1 MTAIEARQQVQAAID
16 ALVETPQ
23 DVEASLIRILEQVV
37 DLLRS
42 PHPFDA
48 GQKGRTL
55 SFGIDAL
62 RAWNAAWEALF
73 VSDINGFC
81 EADVW
86 HVLCLRIIDILNL
99 PLFSGSQRIR
109 SLTIQM
115 CARFDAMELSTLPP
129 FASILLN
136 EANKNESQAQLM
148 IQEALLSHYGMQ
160 ILSEPP
166 SEFYML
172 VLHGIQQ
179 GFGHISRRSHL
190 AITFM
195 EHASMDDWLDPL
207 ARALCTSEER
217 GIEHLV
223 AHVIHPWLDRKP
235 QVLQPILGAMKD
247 ERAKIL
253 LLEAAKMHD
262 LCAVEEMVPGKVR
275 IPIDM
280 LKTCLASSSPR
291 MRVGALALCVEA
303 RTPSMPLTPSERLI
317 ISQFFQNSLLLSS
330 AVTRKDTIALFV
342 KLLVRIRTSCNKIKD
357 ERVQEMQNFV
367 FSLYQFIVHAIHPG
381 APYPSTILGVSLLFL
396 LFEAT
401 TPRTEAS
408 PVLPIHESVLQDAVR
423 ALYKAQKTYPAAA
436 LAPIAASRPLMHRLL
451 YLATE
456 STYDDI
462 QSTAVLILLR
472 RSSHV
477 SSFWDDSEFMWK
489 HIVSKSLQLLTAPK
503 ESDAN
508 AGVQLLKL
516 YHKACV
522 PDMQEYLLMRMGGR
536 ASGDWT
542 CSLMDVHAARLE
554 AQLDEA
560 TKSLAQASHKGIHGT
575 LAALAYLVEA
585 ADTVP
590 HERIHALVQC
600 VWTLVSPYLCA
611 AAPENAEAEEEDQVH
626 ESPVSQRILSF
637 SWRAM
642 KEVAALHE
650 VCTLSH
656 MTEDTVEK
664 ASDLFLTW
672 LLSIRHR
679 GAFSMVYPRYHGM
692 ARAICAKGGHGPD
705 VWLKACIER
714 VDREASQFSTTRR
727 SAGLGYAVLA
737 LLSAH
742 KGKKLMD
749 LTTSTINRL
758 LYMAMGHECIRTIH
772 ALNVLRVLVM
782 DSSIASA
789 MRSHLGE
796 TLACAV
802 TSFRS
807 VHWSVRNAA
816 MMLFSA
822 ISTRYFGTSAFG
834 RRANT
839 RNAKLETLWHESDA
853 LADALKSTL
862 QTCVRDQDM
871 DLGHGSALYA
881 VLCLFSRSD
890 ASMCTDAILDMMY
903 QCTHSKH
910 AAVRTLAAQCYATLV
925 PTEQRYDTGVRLLRE
940 ATTHDQNALAGI
952 LAILEHWASPMYK
965 EVLVS
970 RMDLLEKNVCPV
982 TMASFL
988 QLIERCGAQEYVR
1001 LWLLSWLKMRKAEDP
1016 FMVWFL
1022 PVACRMVWDALPFS
1036 LLQGPDRTIIIGMM
1050 SAEPELIA
1058 RMPWEKQDILKVL
1071 ENMLWDAHVPLQ
1083 ARTHAAHVLDVLHGS
1098 LDVHALLT
1106 LCLSTEYVPLREA
1119 LLPLL
1124 GRAVQPDTLEPCFWI
1139 WDACAN
1145 EEAPQASRLGV
1156 ARALVH
1162 IKETS
1167 HVRKDL
1173 LLLRLLHDDDP
1184 DVREAACAL
1193 CDTSNHVIQRGPD
1206 ACTQDIWQRHM
1217 HEPVFQAY
1225 VWQLLV
1231 PASCTYAKLTCAASQ
1246 EYDTSL
1252 FPTEAA
1258 NQYHDA
1264 VSDVL
1269 RAFHVC
1275 MTLAPHPHLRVW
1287 ADEALG
1293 HLDQDADLVRPG
1305 AYLTHLQCACL
1316 VRLACAAGIC
1326 DCMALV
1332 LPVLRDQL
1340 LLPTM
1345 DEFVPTEELM
1355 VPTSPPSVGPLR
1367 IA

>member
-16 ALVETPQ
+16 ALVEAPQ
-23 DVEASLIRILEQVV
+23 DVEASLIRILEHVAS
-37 DLLRS
+37 LLRS

-62 RAWNAAWEALF
+62 RAWNAAWEVLF
-73 VSDINGFC
+73 ISDTNGFC
-81 EADVW
+81 KADVW
-86 HVLCLRIIDILNL
+86 HVLCFRIIDILNL

-109 SLTIQM
+109 TLTIQM
-115 CARFDAMELSTLPP
+115 CARFDAMELSSLPP
-129 FASILLN
+129 FASMLLN

-148 IQEALLSHYGMQ
+148 IQEALLSHYGTQ
-160 ILSEPP
+160 ILSEPS
-166 SEFYML
+166 SEFYTM
-172 VLHGIQQ
+172 VLHGIQH

-195 EHASMDDWLDPL
+195 EHASMNDWLDPL
-207 ARALCTSEER
+207 AQALCTSGER

-235 QVLQPILGAMKD
+235 QAFQSILDAMK
-247 ERAKIL
+247 EEHAKIP
-253 LLEAAKMHD
+253 LLEAAKIHD
-262 LCAVEEMVPGKVR
+262 LCVVEEMVPGKVR

-280 LKTCLASSSPR
+280 LKTCLASSSSR
-291 MRVGALALCVEA
+291 LCVGALALCVEA
-303 RTPSMPLTPSERLI
+303 RTPSMPLTPPERLI
-317 ISQFFQNSLLLSS
+317 ISHFFRNNLLLSS

-342 KLLVRIRTSCNKIKD
+342 KLLVRIRTSCHKIKD

-367 FSLYQFIVHAIHPG
+367 FSLYQHIVHATHPG

-401 TPRTEAS
+401 KPQNEAS
-408 PVLPIHESVLQDAVR
+408 PVLPIRESVLQDAVR
-423 ALYKAQKTYPAAA
+423 ALYKAQKTYRATA

-462 QSTAVLILLR
+462 QSTAALILLR
-472 RSSHV
+472 QSSHV
-477 SSFWDDSEFMWK
+477 DSFWDDSEFVWM
-489 HIVSKSLQLLTAPK
+489 HIVNKSLQLLTAPK

-508 AGVQLLKL
+508 AGVHLLKL
-516 YHKACV
+516 YHKACA
-522 PDMQEYLLMRMGGR
+522 PDMHEFLLMRMGGK

-542 CSLMDVHAARLE
+542 CLLIDVHADRLE

-560 TKSLAQASHKGIHGT
+560 TKSLTQASHKGIHGT

-590 HERIHALVQC
+590 HERLHALVER

-611 AAPENAEAEEEDQVH
+611 AAPENAEAEEEDHDQ
-626 ESPVSQRILSF
+626 ESPMSQRVLSF

-650 VCTLSH
+650 VCALSH

-692 ARAICAKGGHGPD
+692 VRAICNRGRPGPD
-705 VWLKACIER
+705 AWLKACIER
-714 VDREASQFSTTRR
+714 VDKEASQFSTTRR

-742 KGKKLMD
+742 KGKKLMN

-772 ALNVLRVLVM
+772 ALNVMRVLVM
-782 DSSIASA
+782 DSSMASA

-834 RRANT
+834 RCANA
-839 RNAKLETLWHESDA
+839 RSAKLETLWRESDA
-853 LADALKSTL
+853 LAYALKSTF
-862 QTCVRDQDM
+862 QTCVRDQEVDM
-871 DLGHGSALYA
+871 GHGSALYA

-890 ASMCTDAILDMMY
+890 ASMCTDVILDMIY
-903 QCTHSKH
+903 RCTHSKH
-910 AAVRTLAAQCYATLV
+910 AAVRTLAAQCYANLM
-925 PTEQRYDTGVRLLRE
+925 PIERRYETGVHLLRK
-940 ATTHDQNALAGI
+940 ATTHDQNALAGT
-952 LAILEHWASPMYK
+952 LAILEHWASPIYK
-965 EVLVS
+965 EVLAS
-970 RMDLLEKNVCPV
+970 RMDLLEKNACPV

-988 QLIERCGAQEYVR
+988 QVAERCGAQDYVR

-1016 FMVWFL
+1016 FMIWFV
-1022 PVACRMVWDALPFS
+1022 PVACRMVWDVLPLS
-1036 LLQGPDRTIIIGMM
+1036 LLQGPDRAVIIGMM

-1058 RMPWEKQDILKVL
+1058 RMPWDKQDILKIL
-1071 ENMLWDAHVPLQ
+1071 EHMLWDAQLPLQ

-1098 LDVHALLT
+1098 LDVLALLT
-1106 LCLSTEYVPLREA
+1106 LCLSTEHVPLREA

-1124 GRAVQPDTLEPCFWI
+1124 GRAVQPDTLEPCLWI

-1145 EEAPQASRLGV
+1145 EEAPQVSRLGV
-1156 ARALVH
+1156 ARSLAH
-1162 IKETS
+1162 IKEAS

-1173 LLLRLLHDDDP
+1173 LILRLLHDDDP

-1193 CDTSNHVIQRGPD
+1193 CDTSNHVIQRGPY
-1206 ACTQDIWQRHM
+1206 ACTQDIWQKRI
-1217 HEPVFQAY
+1217 HEPTFQAY

-1231 PASCTYAKLTCAASQ
+1231 PASCTYAKLTWAATQ
-1246 EYDTSL
+1246 EDDTSL
-1252 FPTEAA
+1252 FPTEAS
-1258 NQYHDA
+1258 NQYHDV

-1293 HLDQDADLVRPG
+1293 HLDQDVDLVRPG
-1305 AYLTHLQCACL
+1305 AYLTHLQRACL

-1326 DCMALV
+1326 DGMVLV
-1332 LPVLRDQL
+1332 LRVLRDQL

-1345 DEFVPTEELM
+1345 DDFIPREELL
-1355 VPTSPPSVGPLR
+1355 VPNSPPSVGPLR